1 MKFSDK
7 LTLSSTAVIA
17 ILFSTGATFMMVQ
30 NHEHLLQS
38 YISRNMQTHDLE
50 SFSLESKLTQDA
62 TSNLTSFGSDEKA
75 MRNRSIYYLQQVA
88 SHMNQPQT
96 VYALL
101 DSEHTLLYTTGEKK
115 LFEKHSLN
123 KAQTYRIVNDNDS
136 RIMLVSSQITAGRFT
151 YLLESGYDI
160 TSCFQ
165 ERDRQFQTFFLTLL
179 CVLLF
184 SFLLLKRLSVYLSG
198 PILKLHEASRRIAS
212 GHYEERTSI
221 QSDDE
226 IGELSRSFD
235 EMAEATQKTIHQ
247 LEVNLAQREDFMSN
261 FAHEIK
267 TPMTAILGFADTL
280 RTYDCDVETRKK
292 CADYI
297 YTEGK
302 RLETLS
308 YTLMDLLSLSG
319 RKIQLQPVLISALVK
334 QLKQYYEAVS
344 TAGSLRF
351 ACAACTVYAKEELLF
366 TALRNL
372 IDNAIK
378 ATNGDQKIL
387 LKGELCEKGY
397 RMSVTDHGIGMRQ
410 EDIEQASQPFYMA
423 DKSRAR
429 KQGGAGLGLTI
440 VKRICDLHGSPLQ
453 ITSKLHEGTVV
464 TILLEVVDHEN

>member
-30 NHEHLLQS
+30 NHDHLLQS

-75 MRNRSIYYLQQVA
+75 IRSRSMYYLQQVA

-96 VYALL
+96 QYALL
-101 DSEHTLLYTTGEKK
+101 DTKHTVLYATGEKK
-115 LFEKHSLN
+115 LFEEHSLN
-123 KAQTYRIVNDNDS
+123 DPQTYRIVSYNDS
-136 RIMLVSSQITAGRFT
+136 RIMLVSSQITVGKFT

-165 ERDRQFQTFFLTLL
+165 ERNRQFQTFFLTLL

-184 SFLLLKRLSVYLSG
+184 SFLLLKRLSVYLSK

-212 GHYEERTSI
+212 GNYEERTSI

-235 EMAEATQKTIHQ
+235 EMAKATQQTIQQ

-280 RTYDCDVETRKK
+280 RTYDCDVDTRKK

-302 RLETLS
+302 RLEKLS

-319 RKIQLQPVLISALVK
+319 KVIQLQPVSI
-334 QLKQYYEAVS
+334 
-344 TAGSLRF
+344 
-351 ACAACTVYAKEELLF
+351 TVW
-366 TALRNL
+366 
-372 IDNAIK
+372 
-378 ATNGDQKIL
+378 
-387 LKGELCEKGY
+387 
-397 RMSVTDHGIGMRQ
+397 
-410 EDIEQASQPFYMA
+410 
-423 DKSRAR
+423 
-429 KQGGAGLGLTI
+429 
-440 VKRICDLHGSPLQ
+440 
-453 ITSKLHEGTVV
+453 
-464 TILLEVVDHEN
+464 